1 MAFNTH
7 QVKTLVLSFS
17 LCSSSWFSLFSF
29 GWRKYILYCWFKA
42 VGQVSFCH
50 MHRSNWYSYL
60 LNQVLHRF
68 FLQKKKKKKKEG
80 SAQVGRFYT
89 FIHKYVQVWGIDTK
103 KLYLGVFEKKYPSTT
118 NFVQHLIIGHY
129 QLWREYIFYHEHRN
143 SRTLL
148 LYKCHANNWTFSSLI
163 HTPFWTLQLKYA
175 QR

>member
-29 GWRKYILYCWFKA
+29 GCRKYILYCWFKA

-68 FLQKKKKKKKEG
+68 FLKKKKKKKKKEG

-89 FIHKYVQVWGIDTK
+89 FIHKYVQVRGIDTK
-103 KLYLGVFEKKYPSTT
+103 KLYLGVFEIEVSIYHKFCPSF
-118 NFVQHLIIGHY
+118 NYWALPVVK
-129 QLWREYIFYHEHRN
+129 R
-143 SRTLL
+143 
-148 LYKCHANNWTFSSLI
+148 I
-163 HTPFWTLQLKYA
+163 HFLSWA
-175 QR
+175 